1 MDDSDWEKI
10 SSYKNLVHDEVVW
23 ERRID
28 CKLKTTPRLGAA
40 LYNIGYILN
49 RNIFK
54 FILALAKRFESLVEA
69 SPIFKVI
76 YPVEWGLVCFQ
87 LESGDNNDHELLARE
102 LKLNQETLLTT
113 SKWNG
118 STYLRAV
125 FNHFTA
131 TEKDVDDVF
140 HKIENRAC
148 LLFEKHHFYAKTES
162 YRG

>member
-1 MDDSDWEKI
+1 MQAQDNI
-10 SSYKNLVHDEVVW
+10 LVRSYSGH
-23 ERRID
+23 
-28 CKLKTTPRLGAA
+28 PA
-40 LYNIGYILN
+40 LYIGYISN

-54 FILALAKRFESLVEA
+54 FISALAKRFESLIEA

-87 LESGDNNDHELLARE
+87 LKSGDNNDHELLARE